1 MAGLCTTVQY
11 PPYFQSFNILHISLG
26 QWNFAGR
33 DEAIGPNL
41 PYTGLHCFSLSGQI
55 FYIEYEDDWPPPGC
69 SRFLFLPRHKPN
81 PLYYPW
87 WQLQG
92 TRHTCCHQH
101 QLIIAQSS
109 DTCAPKLKKMSRYCL
124 PSWSHGTSTNGDL
137 TKAQDPP
144 GLKLAMSRISLDLSL
159 ISEVLWAVLYL
170 EGNDAFFLS
179 LISKLK
185 AIVFLQRSF
194 VTIKM
199 KLNKHVSSDRSK
211 SRKRHFSAP
220 SHIRWGPLSF
230 KLKRY

>member
-1 MAGLCTTVQY
+1 MGSESDVLQITPRSIIVWFMLDRRALQRTIVQY
-11 PPYFQSFNILHISLG
+11 PPYIQSFNILHISLR
-26 QWNFAGR
+26 QWKFAGR

-41 PYTGLHCFSLSGQI
+41 PYNGLHCFSLSGQI

-101 QLIIAQSS
+101 QLIIAQFSDS
-109 DTCAPKLKKMSRYCL
+109 DTCAHKLKKMSRYCL

-159 ISEVLWAVLYL
+159 ISW
-170 EGNDAFFLS
+170 S
-179 LISKLK
+179 P
-185 AIVFLQRSF
+185 
-194 VTIKM
+194 
-199 KLNKHVSSDRSK
+199 VSRVVPR
-211 SRKRHFSAP
+211 RKRCFFP
-220 SHIRWGPLSF
+220 IF
-230 KLKRY
+230 DF